1 MMTQRTKLK
10 LEIEKLETK
19 LFYSI
24 FETGTNTA
32 AGRKEIEDAI
42 EIKKSTLLNLD

>member
-1 MMTQRTKLK
+1 MMTHRTKLK
-10 LEIEKLETK
+10 MEIENLETK

-24 FETGTNTA
+24 FTA
-32 AGRKEIEDAI
+32 GADSIKRRKEIEDAI

>member
-1 MMTQRTKLK
+1 MTQRTKLK
-10 LEIEKLETK
+10 MEIENLEKK

-24 FETGTNTA
+24 FETGTKA
-32 AGRKEIEDAI
+32 IEKRKEIKDDI